1 MPPLGPYHSQPCPV
15 TRATSRPFQPPPS
28 SLSRT
33 PLAIILPWYLRCK
46 MATWPYALLT
56 VSCILILK
64 KIQGGREKEQS
75 VQFIFNDRRPQRH
88 PRWLRDE
95 SRFPFFSSLLPPPLP
110 SPPSPS
116 FLFFFQSG
124 AVIQEFAWLL
134 IVYGREILNGLKTA
148 RRNNGTNSPAP
159 LRSSPSFPLP
169 FGHRCCNYNSRYGRT
184 TRYHRWHFLSTSRA

>member
-95 SRFPFFSSLLPPPLP
+95 SRFPFFSSLLPPP
-110 SPPSPS
+110 PPSSFSFFS
-116 FLFFFQSG
+116 FLFSKRCSYSRVRVVADSLWQRDLKR
-124 AVIQEFAWLL
+124 IK
-134 IVYGREILNGLKTA
+134 NGQAK
-148 RRNNGTNSPAP
+148 
-159 LRSSPSFPLP
+159 
-169 FGHRCCNYNSRYGRT
+169 
-184 TRYHRWHFLSTSRA
+184 